1 MEMKAAVN
9 GPNQQAIADM
19 LQASLSPRRSAK
31 KSGGRQGRQM
41 VSPCV
46 TPPPRSR

>member
-19 LQASLSPRRSAK
+19 LQASLTETFGQEVRR
-31 KSGGRQGRQM
+31 RQGRQM
-41 VSPCV
+41 VSPCA